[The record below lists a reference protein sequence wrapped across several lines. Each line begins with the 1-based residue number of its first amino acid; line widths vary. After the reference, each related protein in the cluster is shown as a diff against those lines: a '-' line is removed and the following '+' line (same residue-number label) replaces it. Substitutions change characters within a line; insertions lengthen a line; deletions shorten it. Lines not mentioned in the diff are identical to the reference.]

1 MSIIYEERQPDTPF
15 VETIWRTRV
24 ISDGCDDVSADVCWD
39 MLLVIQD
46 DKIKVSIWGP
56 MTKTTPIPH
65 VEGQE
70 WLGIRFK
77 LGTFMPHLPA
87 DKLVN
92 QGITLPRARCNSFWL
107 SSSTWETPNYENAET
122 FVNRLIREGLLYRDT
137 VVEASLQGHSQDISS
152 RTLQRRFQRVT
163 GLTQRT
169 VRAIERARQAVSL
182 LRSGMPIL
190 DVVYQTGYADQQT
203 MTKSLKHLI
212 GLTPAQIARIRTYE

>member
-1 MSIIYEERQPDTPF
+1 MSVIYEERQSDTPF

-24 ISDGCDDVSADVCWD
+24 TRDGCDDVSADVCWD

-56 MTKTTPIPH
+56 MTRTTPIPH
-65 VEGQE
+65 TEGQE

-87 DKLVN
+87 DKMVN
-92 QGITLPRARCNSFWL
+92 QGVTLPRARCNSFWL
-107 SSSTWETPNYENAET
+107 SSSTWEIPNYENAET
-122 FVNRLIREGLLYRDT
+122 FVNRLIRERLLYRDA
-137 VVEASLQGHSQDISS
+137 VVEAGLQGHSQDISS

-169 VRAIERARQAVSL
+169 IRAIERARQAVSL
-182 LRSGMPIL
+182 LRGGMSIL
-190 DVVYQTGYADQQT
+190 DVVYQTGYSDQQT

-212 GLTPAQIARIRTYE
+212 GLTPAQITRIRTYE

>member
-1 MSIIYEERQPDTPF
+1 MSVIYEERQPDTPF
-15 VETIWRTRV
+15 VETIWRTQV
-24 ISDGCDDVSADVCWD
+24 ICDGCDAVSADACWD

-92 QGITLPRARCNSFWL
+92 QGVMLPRARGNSFWL

-122 FVNRLIREGLLYRDT
+122 FVNRLIREGLLYRDP
-137 VVEASLQGHSQDISS
+137 VVAAGLQGHAQDISS
-152 RTLQRRFQRVT
+152 RTIQRRFQRVT

-182 LRSGMPIL
+182 LQGRVPIL

-203 MTKSLKHLI
+203 MTKSLKHLT
-212 GLTPAQIARIRTYE
+212 GLTPAQIAGIRTYE

>member
-1 MSIIYEERQPDTPF
+1 MSIVYEERQPDTPF

-24 ISDGCDDVSADVCWD
+24 TGDGCDAVSADVCWD
-39 MLLVIQD
+39 MLLVTQE

-92 QGITLPRARCNSFWL
+92 QGIMLPKARCNSFWL
-107 SSSTWETPNYENAET
+107 SSSTWEAPNYENVET
-122 FVNRLIREGLLYRDT
+122 FVNRLIREGLLYQDP
-137 VVEASLQGHSQDISS
+137 VVAAGLQGHSQDISS

-182 LRSGMPIL
+182 LQSSIPIL

-203 MTKSLKHLI
+203 MTKALKHLT
-212 GLTPAQIARIRTYE
+212 GLTPAQITRIRTYE